1 MVPNFLVVSVSGLK
15 ITLAILVLSWLI
27 MTKPGRSDG
36 PPRGIYSRAKKPLLQ
51 FDNPTAEAI
60 ACCLANDARKFE

>member
-1 MVPNFLVVSVSGLK
+1 MVPNFLVLNVSGLK

-36 PPRGIYSRAKKPLLQ
+36 PPSGIYSRAKKSLLQ
-51 FDNPTAEAI
+51 FDKSNSRSNRVLPS
-60 ACCLANDARKFE
+60 